1 MTSTE
6 LFAAMSPALAAD
18 VIEFNHASEKAV
30 YRAALDAIAQARKV
44 RPVFLERQPR
54 EERLA
59 AMVASLCRP
68 HLGLAADTLLRCW
81 LLKKHT
87 AVLTDFLDALGI
99 AHENGAV
106 ETLPKTVEDAALKSA
121 VDQLLAKHPAE
132 VVAVYLRCFNSMNVE
147 NWANLDTLL
156 LLDSRLALRP
166 QAPA

>member
-6 LFAAMSPALAAD
+6 LFAAMPPTLAAD
-18 VIEFNHASEKAV
+18 VIEFNHAEEKPV
-30 YRAALDAIAQARKV
+30 YRAALEAIAQLRKV

-54 EERLA
+54 DERLA
-59 AMVASLCRP
+59 NMIASLSRP
-68 HLGLAADTLLRCW
+68 QLGLAADTLLRCW

-87 AVLTDFLDALGI
+87 GVLTDFLNALGI

-121 VDQLLAKHPAE
+121 VEQLLAKHPAE

-147 NWANLDTLL
+147 NWANLDGLL
-156 LLDSRLALRP
+156 QEDPRLALG
-166 QAPA
+166 AK